1 MIKLTADYTLDSKK
15 DEQAIVSL
23 ILGIISFIY
32 PLHIAIVSYLHI
44 GFFHQLI
51 GFISRFLQPTEK
63 ISFIMNLISISINF
77 SVGLLSLTILVIGIK
92 MGVTGLKSTKR
103 KVAIAG
109 LITSITALPVVSL
122 YCLFI
127 IFNYNKIFA

>member
-1 MIKLTADYTLDSKK
+1 MTRLTADYMPDEKK
-15 DEQAIVSL
+15 NEQAIL
-23 ILGIISFIY
+23 YITLGIIGFLF
-32 PLHIAIVSYLHI
+32 PLHVSI
-44 GFFHQLI
+44 ISHQLI

-103 KVAIAG
+103 KIAITG
-109 LITSITALPVVSL
+109 LTTSITVIPVVLL

>member
-1 MIKLTADYTLDSKK
+1 MTSLTADSTLDSKK

-51 GFISRFLQPTEK
+51 GFISRFLQLTEK
-63 ISFIMNLISISINF
+63 LNLIINLF
-77 SVGLLSLTILVIGIK
+77 SVFIYISVGLLSLASLVIGIK
-92 MGVTGLKSTKR
+92 MGVTGLKSTK
-103 KVAIAG
+103 KKIAIAG
-109 LITSITALPVVSL
+109 LITSIIALPVVSL

-127 IFNYNKIFA
+127 IFNYNKILG